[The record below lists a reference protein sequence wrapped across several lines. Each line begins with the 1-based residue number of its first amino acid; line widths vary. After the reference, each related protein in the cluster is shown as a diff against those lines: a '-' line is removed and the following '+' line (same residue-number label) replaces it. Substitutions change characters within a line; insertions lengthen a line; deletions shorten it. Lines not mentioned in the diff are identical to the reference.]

1 MFVNQFTK
9 DLQLEQ
15 SARARSRSIRS
26 SRFNAAV
33 RTPVCIIHA
42 DFVSTTTIAGGK
54 WCPGA
59 ESNHRHCD
67 FQSRV
72 PLLSKS
78 LTFRRFS
85 CVRAGILII
94 SRISVD
100 VLRHWTHTGRHS
112 SELIVRTQCGHDMK
126 PGSLS
131 EDTIKRLQAPAWGN
145 SITYFAGATV
155 QGAKAPRGFGVRVT
169 ASGARAFILN
179 YRLRGREHRFTIGA
193 WPDWTALRAVREA
206 RNLRQRVD
214 RGEDPL
220 KGRAPILATKSVS
233 NVIDDFM
240 TRYVR
245 NKERPLR
252 SADQIQ
258 SAFDRLVKPRIG
270 KIGVYELRRSHV
282 AEMLDRVED
291 EAGPV
296 QADRVR
302 AYLRKALSWY
312 AERDDEFNLN
322 AAFVRVV
329 ARANPKERARTRVL
343 SDDELRIV
351 WPLLSEAGT
360 FGALLKTLL
369 LTAQR
374 RDEAANM
381 TWMEIGTDGTWTIPA
396 ERYKTKRSNH
406 VPLST
411 AALGVIEAQPK
422 IDGCDYVFPS
432 RTKTPFSGFG
442 KSKAKLDKAIL
453 IDMRKRANKGA
464 EIDPLPNW
472 TLHDLRRTAKTLMAR
487 AGVRPD
493 ISERVLGHVIAGV
506 EGTYDRHSY
515 ADEKRD
521 ALEKLAAMIERI
533 LNPLPANV
541 EKLGEHRARVQ
552 S

>member
-1 MFVNQFTK
+1 M
-9 DLQLEQ
+9 
-15 SARARSRSIRS
+15 
-26 SRFNAAV
+26 
-33 RTPVCIIHA
+33 TPR
-42 DFVSTTTIAGGK
+42 
-54 WCPGA
+54 
-59 ESNHRHCD
+59 N
-67 FQSRV
+67 
-72 PLLSKS
+72 
-78 LTFRRFS
+78 
-85 CVRAGILII
+85 
-94 SRISVD
+94 
-100 VLRHWTHTGRHS
+100 
-112 SELIVRTQCGHDMK
+112 
-126 PGSLS
+126 LS
-131 EDTIKRLQAPAWGN
+131 EETIKRLPAPPKGN

-179 YRLRGREHRFTIGA
+179 YRLRGRERRFTIGA
-193 WPDWTALRAVREA
+193 WPDWSALKAVREA

-220 KGRAPILATKSVS
+220 TDRAPVPDAKSVS
-233 NVIDDFM
+233 GVIDDFM

-252 SADQIQ
+252 SADQIR
-258 SAFDRLVKPRIG
+258 SAFERLVKPRIG
-270 KIGVYELRRSHV
+270 KIGVHELRRSHV
-282 AEMLDRVED
+282 AEMLDKVED

-312 AERDDEFNLN
+312 AERDEEFNLN
-322 AAFVRVV
+322 AAVVRVG

-343 SDDELRIV
+343 SDDELRII
-351 WPLLSEAGT
+351 WPLLGDAGT
-360 FGALLKTLL
+360 FGAILKTLL

-374 RDEAANM
+374 RDEVANM
-381 TWMEIGTDGTWTIPA
+381 TWTEIGPDGIWTIPA

-406 VPLST
+406 VPLSHT
-411 AALGVIEAQPK
+411 ARSLIEAQPR
-422 IDGCDYVFPS
+422 INGCNYVFPS

-442 KSKAKLDKAIL
+442 KSKGKLDQAVL
-453 IDMRKRANKGA
+453 FHMQKRAKKGA
-464 EIDPLPNW
+464 EMQPPTNW

-493 ISERVLGHVIAGV
+493 ISERVLGHVITGV

-533 LNPLPANV
+533 LNALPSNI
-541 EKLGEHRARVQ
+541 EKFGERRASAR
-552 S
+552 

>member
-1 MFVNQFTK
+1 M
-9 DLQLEQ
+9 
-15 SARARSRSIRS
+15 
-26 SRFNAAV
+26 
-33 RTPVCIIHA
+33 TPR
-42 DFVSTTTIAGGK
+42 
-54 WCPGA
+54 
-59 ESNHRHCD
+59 N
-67 FQSRV
+67 
-72 PLLSKS
+72 
-78 LTFRRFS
+78 
-85 CVRAGILII
+85 
-94 SRISVD
+94 
-100 VLRHWTHTGRHS
+100 
-112 SELIVRTQCGHDMK
+112 
-126 PGSLS
+126 LS
-131 EDTIKRLQAPAWGN
+131 EETIRRLPAPAKGN

-179 YRLRGREHRFTIGA
+179 YRLRGHEHRFTIGA
-193 WPDWTALRAVREA
+193 WPDWSALKAVREA

-220 KGRAPILATKSVS
+220 KDRAATPAAKSVS
-233 NVIDDFM
+233 GVIDDFM

-258 SAFDRLVKPRIG
+258 SAFERLVKPRIG
-270 KIGVYELRRSHV
+270 KIGVHELRRSHI
-282 AEMLDRVED
+282 AEMLDKVED
-291 EAGPV
+291 AAGPV

-322 AAFVRVV
+322 AAFVRVG

-343 SDDELRIV
+343 SDDELRII
-351 WPLLSEAGT
+351 WPLLGEAGT

-374 RDEAANM
+374 RDEVANM
-381 TWMEIGTDGTWTIPA
+381 TWTDIGSDGIWTIPA

-406 VPLST
+406 VPLSD
-411 AALGVIEAQPK
+411 AARRVIETQPE
-422 IDGCDYVFPS
+422 IGGCAYVFPS
-432 RTKTPFSGFG
+432 RTKTAFSGFG
-442 KSKAKLDKAIL
+442 KSKAKLDKAVL
-453 IDMRKRANKGA
+453 LGMQKRAKKEG
-464 EIDPLPNW
+464 EPLPNW

-521 ALEKLAAMIERI
+521 ALKKLAAMIERI
-533 LNPLPANV
+533 LNPLPSNV